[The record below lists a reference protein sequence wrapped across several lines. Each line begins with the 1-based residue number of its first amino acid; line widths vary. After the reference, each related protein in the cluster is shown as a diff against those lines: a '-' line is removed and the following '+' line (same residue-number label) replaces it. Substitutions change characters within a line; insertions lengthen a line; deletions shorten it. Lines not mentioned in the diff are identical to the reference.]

1 MSEKFVDDKL
11 NVDMTE
17 IRTML
22 QKLDTNPRFTV
33 EFRRTTN
40 GTNEIVVEI
49 NSEGT
54 TMPRTVKKITSLE
67 QFGDLMVEF
76 VKDTSLWI

>member
-22 QKLDTNPRFTV
+22 QKLGTNPRFTV
-33 EFRRTTN
+33 EFRRTTS

-76 VKDTSLWI
+76 VKDTSSWI